1 MILIE
6 ISMCV
11 TVLFF
16 TFAMKQFIFIK
27 LQFQFFVCRKN
38 LIHRVCSI
46 AMYHS
51 DHKESACSAGEPG
64 PIPWLEDPL
73 EKKMAAPSRFLPG
86 ESHRQRNLEG
96 YRPCVHKESDT
107 TKGLTFLLF

>member
-1 MILIE
+1 MY
-6 ISMCV
+6 V

-51 DHKESACSAGEPG
+51 DHKESACNAGEPG
-64 PIPWLEDPL
+64 PIPWLEYPL
-73 EKKMAAPSRFLPG
+73 EKKMAAPFQILAWRIPWTEEPG
-86 ESHRQRNLEG
+86 RLQTLCSQRVRHN
-96 YRPCVHKESDT
+96 
-107 TKGLTFLLF
+107 